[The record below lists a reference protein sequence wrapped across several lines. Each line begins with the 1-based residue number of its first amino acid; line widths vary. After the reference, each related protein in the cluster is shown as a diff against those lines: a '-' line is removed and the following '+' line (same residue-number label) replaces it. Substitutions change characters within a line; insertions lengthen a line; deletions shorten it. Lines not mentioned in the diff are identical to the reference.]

1 MSKSRTVRKAEK
13 LGVKFV
19 YAVVELLGKDP
30 VSCTIY
36 RNAEEASQAM
46 NSTANT
52 ATCDTRKFIF
62 ECPLN
67 F

>member
-30 VSCTIY
+30 ISCTVY
-36 RNAEEASQAM
+36 RNAEEANLAI
-46 NSTANT
+46 NSTVNPE
-52 ATCDTRKFIF
+52 TCNTRKYIF